1 MEEKKSKFAGLK
13 KIFFTDEYI
22 EESAVSNKIQS
33 KELPTEQENK
43 TIVNQFS
50 ISDPA
55 LLEKESKNIIDKIY
69 KYLDSIN
76 STEID
81 FIEVWDAME
90 EMGGVNET
98 NLKATFAAMK
108 VASKGNLSKDII
120 VNSGQGYL
128 NKILTQ
134 LNEDVKSKKNEI
146 QTIDAKKKDES
157 AFLVSKKKEIE
168 DNIKKLQSE
177 FAQTGSFIK
186 DLEFKYEPKIKEVQ
200 TKIAAGTNAIE
211 KISAEINHII
221 ALVNKTL

>member
-134 LNEDVKSKKNEI
+134 LNEDVKSKK
-146 QTIDAKKKDES
+146 
-157 AFLVSKKKEIE
+157 
-168 DNIKKLQSE
+168 
-177 FAQTGSFIK
+177 
-186 DLEFKYEPKIKEVQ
+186 
-200 TKIAAGTNAIE
+200 
-211 KISAEINHII
+211 
-221 ALVNKTL
+221 